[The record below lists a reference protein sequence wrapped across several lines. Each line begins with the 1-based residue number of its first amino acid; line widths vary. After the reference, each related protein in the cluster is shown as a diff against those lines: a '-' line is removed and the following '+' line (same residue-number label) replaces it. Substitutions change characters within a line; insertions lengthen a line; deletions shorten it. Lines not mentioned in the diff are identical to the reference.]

1 MKALYYPHEISEM
14 LNDKIREL
22 QLEALS
28 DDKGDEELLTAVK
41 EIRVMK
47 RFVGRVAKDLLA
59 EVEKDG

>member
-1 MKALYYPHEISEM
+1 MKALYYPHEICEM